1 MASKWGGWVL
11 GTAWVCACLQTGV
24 PSKEGVLACL
34 RACVCRNRER
44 DSARVGF
51 LSDFCFFVCGLSSVE
66 GASQL
71 IDRGSHFTPQ
81 LQSRKTA
88 EGLSS
93 WIHHRSH
100 ETACN
105 ERQATNRESKRDKST
120 QTC

>member
-1 MASKWGGWVL
+1 ML
-11 GTAWVCACLQTGV
+11 
-24 PSKEGVLACL
+24 
-34 RACVCRNRER
+34 ACVCVQEPR
-44 DSARVGF
+44 ARFGKGRF
-51 LSDFCFFVCGLSSVE
+51 SLRFFFFVCGLSSVE